1 MNHINDIKSE
11 EHGAPE
17 IWGVFV
23 SLEVKLFPEQM
34 SRTTN
39 WCQSFFCSFF
49 KTHQKNTNHDD
60 TSSFFLTRRWTY
72 GSFSSSCD
80 DRNVFLSHGEFLWII
95 PPGILRPDWLRTDI
109 THTHSSGSM
118 MSYLLFIKSWRYK
131 VSQSNKRRTF
141 GVFWS
146 DSNVRFWH
154 ILLNHLRSP
163 EEDPK
168 IIFYCVL
175 CRKPAEISVHMRNI
189 CAHWTLS
196 DGEPVWWF
204 HSELA
209 EFSVRFSYDTISAF
223 MYVCCPT

>member
-95 PPGILRPDWLRTDI
+95 PPGILRPDWLRSVSTAQQHRPTDHWFWYYSHTFI
-109 THTHSSGSM
+109 RTHDELSTVLTYSTES
-118 MSYLLFIKSWRYK
+118 FKKSWRRSKDHLLMCSLQEAGRDFCAYEK
-131 VSQSNKRRTF
+131 YLCTLNTEWWRAGVVVS
-141 GVFWS
+141 FWTS
-146 DSNVRFWH
+146 W
-154 ILLNHLRSP
+154 
-163 EEDPK
+163 
-168 IIFYCVL
+168 VL
-175 CRKPAEISVHMRNI
+175 CQV
-189 CAHWTLS
+189 
-196 DGEPVWWF
+196 
-204 HSELA
+204 
-209 EFSVRFSYDTISAF
+209 
-223 MYVCCPT
+223 

>member
-1 MNHINDIKSE
+1 MHRRALGSAQKHQTDWNAANEQNRLFIMNHINDIKSE

-39 WCQSFFCSFF
+39 WCQSFFCLFF
-49 KTHQKNTNHDD
+49 ETHQKNTNHDD
-60 TSSFFLTRRWTY
+60 TSSFFLTRHWTY

-109 THTHSSGSM
+109 THTHSSGRM
-118 MSYLLFIKSWRYK
+118 MSYLLFIESWRYK

-141 GVFWS
+141 WGFFGQIVMFVS
-146 DSNVRFWH
+146 DIYYW
-154 ILLNHLRSP
+154 
-163 EEDPK
+163 
-168 IIFYCVL
+168 II
-175 CRKPAEISVHMRNI
+175 
-189 CAHWTLS
+189 
-196 DGEPVWWF
+196 
-204 HSELA
+204 
-209 EFSVRFSYDTISAF
+209 
-223 MYVCCPT
+223 